1 MADSGRLQ
9 GWRGLEPLLARQ
21 HSVSV
26 GPCLG
31 SLDHSVQIHIQEAAP
46 FLKMSLE
53 FCSSYGELPLDL
65 MKSRCLS
72 SCWPKVVAWEGW
84 GVGNFLSRAA
94 QVWDK
99 PPRVACYSVSE
110 EEQRTPLW
118 PPLSTPAPRV
128 ALSPQPTENRDP
140 PGVSGHHPAGSTS
153 ESLPVPRDRGQSPLP
168 LEHRLPFCRSA
179 LPRGQSPTGTKTV
192 EAQLITERHPG
203 DC

>member
-84 GVGNFLSRAA
+84 GGGTFSHGQRKFGTSLQELLAILFLKRS
-94 QVWDK
+94 K
-99 PPRVACYSVSE
+99 EPRYGHPCPHQHPE
-110 EEQRTPLW
+110 W
-118 PPLSTPAPRV
+118 HFH
-128 ALSPQPTENRDP
+128 LSPLKTE
-140 PGVSGHHPAGSTS
+140 TLQ
-153 ESLPVPRDRGQSPLP
+153 E
-168 LEHRLPFCRSA
+168 
-179 LPRGQSPTGTKTV
+179 
-192 EAQLITERHPG
+192 
-203 DC
+203 

>member
-53 FCSSYGELPLDL
+53 FCSSYRELPLDL

-72 SCWPKVVAWEGW
+72 SCWPKVVAWGGQEG
-84 GVGNFLSRAA
+84 GLSL
-94 QVWDK
+94 
-99 PPRVACYSVSE
+99 
-110 EEQRTPLW
+110 T
-118 PPLSTPAPRV
+118 
-128 ALSPQPTENRDP
+128 
-140 PGVSGHHPAGSTS
+140 GSTS
-153 ESLPVPRDRGQSPLP
+153 LGQASKSCL
-168 LEHRLPFCRSA
+168 LFCF
-179 LPRGQSPTGTKTV
+179 
-192 EAQLITERHPG
+192 
-203 DC
+203 

>member
-84 GVGNFLSRAA
+84 GGELSL
-94 QVWDK
+94 
-99 PPRVACYSVSE
+99 
-110 EEQRTPLW
+110 T
-118 PPLSTPAPRV
+118 
-128 ALSPQPTENRDP
+128 
-140 PGVSGHHPAGSTS
+140 GSTS
-153 ESLPVPRDRGQSPLP
+153 LGQASKSCL
-168 LEHRLPFCRSA
+168 LFCF
-179 LPRGQSPTGTKTV
+179 
-192 EAQLITERHPG
+192 
-203 DC
+203 